1 MTSFA
6 QALKDKPFV
15 VSLELDPPRG
25 TDLKAFMDLAGALAS
40 RVDAIVLSDHR
51 GAVPRMSPWW
61 PAHKLV
67 EHTPAE
73 VIVTVCCR
81 DRNRL
86 ALTGD
91 LLAMAAAG
99 VENLLMVS
107 GDFTT
112 LGDHPQAKPVYD
124 LDSVQALLLAA
135 RLGQGQDL
143 SGATLDGA
151 PQFFVGAVA
160 APAANPWEP
169 QAAKL
174 RKKIN
179 AGAGFLMTLPLKSA
193 AALEGFWGRVGAGPT
208 PLIATV
214 EVSDPGQRDAAVE
227 MVKQIKSGKLAGG
240 VHLALPADQA
250 GLPAFLD
257 ACGL

>member
-6 QALKDKPFV
+6 QALKEKAFV
-15 VSLELDPPRG
+15 VSVELDPPRG
-25 TDLKAFMDLAGALAS
+25 ADMKAFMDLAGALAG

-61 PAHKLV
+61 PAHRLV

-91 LLAMAAAG
+91 LMAMAAAG
-99 VENLLMVS
+99 VENLLVVS

-124 LDSVQALLLAA
+124 LDSVQAILLAA
-135 RLGQGQDL
+135 RLGQGRDL
-143 SGATLDGA
+143 AGVELTGA
-151 PQFFVGAVA
+151 PQFFLGAAA
-160 APAANPWEP
+160 APAASPWEP

-179 AGAGFLMTLPLKSA
+179 AGASFLVTLPLKSP
-193 AALEGFWGRVGAGPT
+193 AALEGFWSRVGAGPT
-208 PLIATV
+208 PLIAGV
-214 EVSDPGQRDAAVE
+214 EVSDPSDRTGAAAL
-227 MVKQIKSGKLAGG
+227 VKEIKSAGLASG
-240 VHLALPADQA
+240 VHLAMPAAQADLPA
-250 GLPAFLD
+250 LLD

>member
-6 QALKDKPFV
+6 QALQDKPFV

-25 TDLKAFMDLAGALAS
+25 ADLAAFMDLAGALAG
-40 RVDAIVLSDHR
+40 RVDALVLSDHR

-61 PAHKLV
+61 PAHRLV

-73 VIVTVCCR
+73 VIVTLCCR

-86 ALTGD
+86 AMTGD
-91 LLAMAAAG
+91 LMAMSAAG
-99 VENLLMVS
+99 VENLLVVS

-124 LDSVQALLLAA
+124 LDSVQALLLAG
-135 RLGQGQDL
+135 RLAQGRDL
-143 SGATLDGA
+143 AGAELMGA
-151 PQFFVGAVA
+151 PRFFLGAVA
-160 APAANPWEP
+160 APAATPWEP

-179 AGAGFLMTLPLKSA
+179 AGAGFLVTLPIQTPA
-193 AALEGFWGRVGAGPT
+193 PLEGFWARVGAGPV
-208 PLIATV
+208 PLIAGV
-214 EVSDPGQRDAAVE
+214 EVGEPGQRTAAAAL
-227 MVKQIKSGKLAGG
+227 VKEIKAGGLANG
-240 VHLALPADQA
+240 VHLAMPAAQADLPA
-250 GLPAFLD
+250 LLD